1 MTLGRTRAVALHG
14 LAGRMVEVEA
24 HIAPGLPHIA
34 VSGLPD
40 KACGQ
45 APDRIRSAAAISGA
59 PIPSHRIVVNLSP
72 AEIPKQ
78 GSGFDLPIAVAIL
91 VAARTIRA
99 GVAAEAMHVAELGLD
114 GRLRGVRGV
123 LPMVLAAARA
133 GVRDVVVAPE
143 NVAEAQLVDGV
154 RVHAPQTLAELIGWY
169 AACELGAP
177 LPVADVVPSQTPRSA
192 GHGDLADVVGQA
204 QARLSLEL
212 AATGGHHLALS
223 GPPGIGKT
231 MLSERLVTI
240 LPRLTR
246 DEALESHAIRS
257 LVGLV
262 PGGSAT
268 VVPGAISRAHGG
280 VLFLDEAPEF
290 RPSVLQTLRQPL
302 ESGHVTIGRA
312 RETVTYPARF
322 LLVLASNPCP
332 CGNGHGNGID
342 CTCSSL
348 EFRRYQGRLSGP
360 LLDRIDIRLSV
371 SPVPRGAFAEERG
384 ESSAVVMAR
393 VEEARDVQRQRWSP
407 RGHEL
412 NGRVPGSVLRRPP
425 FRLPQQV
432 TRAVDRYIDLG
443 RISLRGYDRILRLAW
458 TAADLAGHTVPD
470 AGDVDF
476 ALALREAGAQAA

>member
-1 MTLGRTRAVALHG
+1 M
-14 LAGRMVEVEA
+14 
-24 HIAPGLPHIA
+24 
-34 VSGLPD
+34 
-40 KACGQ
+40 
-45 APDRIRSAAAISGA
+45 
-59 PIPSHRIVVNLSP
+59 
-72 AEIPKQ
+72 
-78 GSGFDLPIAVAIL
+78 
-91 VAARTIRA
+91 
-99 GVAAEAMHVAELGLD
+99 
-114 GRLRGVRGV
+114 
-123 LPMVLAAARA
+123 
-133 GVRDVVVAPE
+133 
-143 NVAEAQLVDGV
+143 
-154 RVHAPQTLAELIGWY
+154 
-169 AACELGAP
+169 
-177 LPVADVVPSQTPRSA
+177 
-192 GHGDLADVVGQA
+192 
-204 QARLSLEL
+204 
-212 AATGGHHLALS
+212 
-223 GPPGIGKT
+223 
-231 MLSERLVTI
+231 
-240 LPRLTR
+240 
-246 DEALESHAIRS
+246 
-257 LVGLV
+257 
-262 PGGSAT
+262 
-268 VVPGAISRAHGG
+268 VPGAISRAHGG